1 MVIRIPRRRL
11 SYFLFYKPHGVL
23 SQFTSEWGRKSLQDY
38 GPFPS
43 DVYPVGRLDAAS
55 EGLLLLTNDN
65 HLKHRLTDPRFRHP
79 RTYLVQ
85 VERVPDERALR
96 ELRDGVTIEGK
107 VTQQADIQLLDR
119 EPALPPRP
127 VPVRFRKNVPT
138 AWLSI
143 TLREG
148 RNRQIRKMTAS
159 VGYPTLRLVRSAI
172 GELTLEGL
180 TPGGMRALT
189 GEEVRRMLQRTSGS
203 FRNVPGDF

>member
-1 MVIRIPRRRL
+1 MAARTSQKQF
-11 SYFLFYKPHGVL
+11 SYFLFYKPYGVL
-23 SQFTSEWGRKSLQDY
+23 SQFTSEWGRKGLKDY

-55 EGLLLLTNDN
+55 EGLLLITNDN
-65 HLKHRLTDPRFRHP
+65 HLKHRLTEPRFRHP

-96 ELRDGVTIEGK
+96 KLREGVAIEGR
-107 VTQQADIQLLDR
+107 VTQQADLQLLVG
-119 EPALPPRP
+119 EPSLPPRP

-159 VGYPTLRLVRSAI
+159 VGYPTLRLVRTAL
-172 GELTLEGL
+172 GELTLKGL
-180 TPGGMRALT
+180 APGEMRALT
-189 GEEVRRMLQRTSGS
+189 EQEVRRLVQKTSGS
-203 FRNVPGDF
+203 FRNARG